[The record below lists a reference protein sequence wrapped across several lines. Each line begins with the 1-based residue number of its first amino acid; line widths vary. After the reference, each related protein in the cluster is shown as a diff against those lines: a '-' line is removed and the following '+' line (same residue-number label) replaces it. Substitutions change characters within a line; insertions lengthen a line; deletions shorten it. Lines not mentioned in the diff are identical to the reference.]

1 MSTETKGSRLLR
13 FSSVFLLV
21 IILSTPAFSQRD
33 SQRSQLDG
41 NEALFTVMAAL
52 NAAGYDA
59 DLNVGLNQALR
70 KQVRDW
76 VTAKNLPSVEE
87 LRAFLKQHHR
97 RDPVADLNQYISF
110 ALTLDSP
117 PDFAYR
123 FKPNEL
129 PPDVNALAGLETLI
143 VQFYREANVAELW
156 KRAQP
161 IYDQEIER
169 YHGPVTK
176 ALLQVNGYLRNP
188 TSGYLG
194 RRFQIYIDLLA
205 PPSQVQSRSF
215 KDDYFVVVTP
225 SPDPQFD
232 QVRHAYLH
240 YVLDPLALKFFLD
253 LNRVKGAAEYASAA
267 PALGEAYKDDFT
279 LLATECLIL
288 AVESRLAPSSK
299 RQEMIDRDLA
309 QGYVLTPAFAE
320 GLAEFERQPLA
331 LRMYYPDLMNGVD
344 LKKEE
349 KRLNAVKFA
358 PAQRP
363 EPKEAPQPEP
373 VLTRAAKMLAEA
385 EELYRAHDN
394 AKARELYLRVLQDG
408 SARSDH
414 ARAYYGL
421 ARIAS
426 LEKDPELAEK
436 LFQKSVDSSPDD
448 ETKSWALLYLGRLA
462 DSSDRRDEAV
472 QHYKNALAVAG
483 VPKQVKDLAEKGI
496 QEPFTRKP

>member
-1 MSTETKGSRLLR
+1 MSTETKGSRLRRL
-13 FSSVFLLV
+13 SSAFLLV
-21 IILSTPAFSQRD
+21 IFFSTPGFSQRD

-41 NEALFTVMAAL
+41 NETLFTVMAAL

-59 DLNVGLNQALR
+59 DLNVGINQDIR
-70 KQVRDW
+70 KQVRDL
-76 VTAKNLPSVEE
+76 VAAKHPPSVEE
-87 LRAFLKQHHR
+87 LRSFLKQHHR

-117 PDFAYR
+117 PDFHYR

-129 PPDVNALAGLETLI
+129 PPDVNSLAGLETLI
-143 VQFYREANVAELW
+143 AQFYLEANIQELW

-161 IYDQEIER
+161 AYEREIGR
-169 YHGPVTK
+169 YHEPVTK

-194 RRFQIYIDLLA
+194 RQFQIYVDLLA

-225 SPDPQFD
+225 SPEPQID

-240 YVLDPLALKFFLD
+240 YVLDPLALKFFFD
-253 LNRVKGAAEYASAA
+253 LNRVKSAAEYASAA
-267 PALGEAYKDDFT
+267 PALSEAYKNDFT

-288 AVESRLAPSSK
+288 AVESRLAPASK
-299 RQEMIDRDLA
+299 RQEMIDRDLT

-320 GLAEFERQPLA
+320 GLVEFEHQPLA
-331 LRMYYPDLMNGVD
+331 LRMYYPDLMNAID
-344 LKKEE
+344 LRKEE

-363 EPKEAPQPEP
+363 EPREGPAPAP
-373 VLTRAAKMLAEA
+373 VLSATAKLLEEA
-385 EELYRAHDN
+385 EDFYHDHNN
-394 AKARELYLRVLQDG
+394 AKARELYLRVLQDA

-436 LFQKSVDSSPDD
+436 LFQKTVDSSPDD

-462 DSSDRRDEAV
+462 DGSDRRAEAV
-472 QHYKNALAVAG
+472 QHYKDVLAVAG
-483 VPKQVKDLAEKGI
+483 VPKQVKDLAEKGL

>member
-1 MSTETKGSRLLR
+1 MSTETKGSLLLR
-13 FSSVFLLV
+13 LSSALLLV
-21 IILSTPAFSQRD
+21 SFWSVPGFAQRD
-33 SQRSQLDG
+33 SQHGQLDG
-41 NEALFTVMAAL
+41 SETLFTVMAAL

-59 DLNVGLNQALR
+59 DLNVGVNQALR
-70 KQVRDW
+70 KQVREL
-76 VTAKNLPSVEE
+76 VAAKNPPSVEE
-87 LRAFLKQHHR
+87 LRAFLKAHHR

-117 PDFAYR
+117 PDFQYR

-129 PPDVNALAGLETLI
+129 PPDVSALAGLEVI
-143 VQFYREANVAELW
+143 IANFYREANVEDLW
-156 KRAQP
+156 KRAQAV
-161 IYDQEIER
+161 YEQEIAR

-194 RRFQIYIDLLA
+194 RRFQIYIDVLA

-225 SPDPQFD
+225 SPEPQVD

-253 LNRVKGAAEYASAA
+253 LSRVKGAAEYARAA

-288 AVESRLAPSSK
+288 AVESRLAPASK
-299 RQEMIDRDLA
+299 RQEMLDRDLS

-331 LRMYYPDLMNGVD
+331 LRMYYPDLMNAVD
-344 LKKEE
+344 LAKEE

-358 PAQRP
+358 PAQRA
-363 EPKEAPQPEP
+363 ETRAPEP
-373 VLTRAAKMLAEA
+373 VLTGAAKMLEDAEH
-385 EELYRAHDN
+385 LYHDHQN
-394 AKARELYLRVLQDG
+394 GKARELYLRVLQDG
-408 SARSDH
+408 SARSVH

-436 LFQKSVDSSPDD
+436 LFQKTVDSSPDD
-448 ETKSWALLYLGRLA
+448 ETKSWALLYLARLA
-462 DSSDRRDEAV
+462 DASDRRDVAV
-472 QHYKNALAVAG
+472 ENYKNALSVAG
-483 VPKQVKDLAEKGI
+483 IPKQVKDLAEKGL